1 MFFFQWG
8 LRVCST
14 VYSKSVRVRVCRG
27 VGGAA
32 CRIRQPPGSI
42 RQIRQI
48 EGPAPDTLRI
58 FAREAVAR

>member
-1 MFFFQWG
+1 MFFFLWG
-8 LRVCST
+8 LRVWST

-48 EGPAPDTLRI
+48 EGAGADTLRI
-58 FAREAVAR
+58 FAHEAVTR